1 MFIGFCHCQRC
12 CNGYT
17 DLLIECRA
25 FSWPPSHHN
34 IHTNMPVD
42 SSVLLFLWVDS
53 QGWDLWIESHMYL
66 CIIHL
71 IYTHLLIHINNA
83 CTICIEID
91 INLHFHQQ
99 YLSVFFFFFF
109 FFLNLH
115 WQIKHIPGLSP
126 LVQSIRVMIK
136 KTYNYFIRY
145 SEWVC
150 DTQFTDEGRWRPLH
164 KFARLAT
171 KPPQII

>member
-1 MFIGFCHCQRC
+1 
-12 CNGYT
+12 
-17 DLLIECRA
+17 
-25 FSWPPSHHN
+25 
-34 IHTNMPVD
+34 
-42 SSVLLFLWVDS
+42 
-53 QGWDLWIESHMYL
+53 MYL

-99 YLSVFFFFFF
+99 YLSVFFFFLF

-145 SEWVC
+145 SE
-150 DTQFTDEGRWRPLH
+150 
-164 KFARLAT
+164 
-171 KPPQII
+171 